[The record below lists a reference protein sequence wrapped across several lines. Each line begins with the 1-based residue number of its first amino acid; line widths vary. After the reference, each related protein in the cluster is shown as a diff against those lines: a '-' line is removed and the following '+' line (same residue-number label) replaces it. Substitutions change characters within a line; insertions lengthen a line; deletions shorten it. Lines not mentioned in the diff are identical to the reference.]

1 MLQEQAVSP
10 HLLASLRNLMSA
22 SALNEFRLVGGTA
35 LTLYL
40 GHRISDDVDLFTD
53 NKEIPILELK
63 SILIKDYKCRIKDE
77 YIDFLKGNCFGF
89 SCNHKKKKNKK
100 KKKIKKKK
108 FMPPPQ
114 HIDGIRLASLRDI
127 AISKLNAIT
136 ERVTK

>member
-10 HLLASLRNLMSA
+10 HLLASLRNLIGA

-53 NKEIPILELK
+53 NREVPILELK

-77 YIDFLKGNCFGF
+77 YIDFLEGIFLGF
-89 SCNHKKKKNKK
+89 SGK
-100 KKKIKKKK
+100 KKKIGYDKQIKTKK
-108 FMPPPQ
+108 FLDPPQ
-114 HIDGIRLASLRDI
+114 HIDGI
-127 AISKLNAIT
+127 
-136 ERVTK
+136 